1 MTLPGRDTPR
11 PAENDTP
18 RTELHGSAAPL
29 RVRARLRQVGPAHK
43 SRLEAGATKSKMA
56 VAWRENGA

>member
-11 PAENDTP
+11 PAENGTP
-18 RTELHGSAAPL
+18 RTEGHGSAAPL
-29 RVRARLRQVGPAHK
+29 RVGARLRQVGPAYK